1 MMAILNTNAKG
12 DGTVRFTDSRYMNDR
27 SELLYFIKRLLEF
40 LNNDEDAFP
49 FCHKPESGSLTPQ
62 IPERRLQPY
71 FFGQIQI
78 PYFS

>member
-1 MMAILNTNAKG
+1 
-12 DGTVRFTDSRYMNDR
+12 MNEQISLFD
-27 SELLYFIKRLLEF
+27 
-40 LNNDEDAFP
+40 NDIP
-49 FCHKPESGSLTPQ
+49 QPGSLTPQ

>member
-1 MMAILNTNAKG
+1 MYLDDYKRWLEADLIDCDLGAELRAIEG
-12 DGTVRFTDSRYMNDR
+12 D
-27 SELLYFIKRLLEF
+27 
-40 LNNDEDAFP
+40 DEA
-49 FCHKPESGSLTPQ
+49 GSLTPQ